1 VKSLKSISDRTALW
15 LAWSAF
21 AIAVGLFAA
30 DMVMGVLTLSLHE
43 SGSWAS
49 SNLVFG
55 AAFVLTLLTFPTVGV
70 VLATKRPR
78 NAIGWLLLAIGVA
91 WGIADLTT
99 YSDYGLR
106 LHPGSLPLATY
117 VAPVASSFWL
127 PPIALMGTF
136 LILLFPDGHLLTPR
150 WRWVARLSAFVIVFG
165 PLALVTSPGK
175 LADAGYP
182 HTVNPL
188 GISALDGVSGYLQI
202 SISLVPIAM
211 LLSAICLVLR
221 YRRSHGIERLQVK
234 WLAAAAMVIAV
245 TYAFVETLSL
255 LVNFNGPTPTWLSA
269 LQDVALCSFG
279 LIPIAIGFGVLRYR
293 LYEIDVIIRR
303 TIVYAALTATL
314 AALYLGGIALLG
326 AASRSLTGQSS
337 AVAVTISTLIVAVAF
352 QPVRTRIQG
361 AVERRFYRGT
371 YDVEVAVRNF
381 SGRLREQIELEALS
395 QDLLAT
401 VHNTV
406 QPRSATLWLRS
417 VTISE
422 RSPGTTEA

>member
-1 VKSLKSISDRTALW
+1 MVKSISDRTVHW
-15 LAWSAF
+15 LAWLAF
-21 AIAVGLFAA
+21 ATALGLFVA
-30 DMVMGVLTLSLHE
+30 DITMGTLTLSLHQN
-43 SGSWAS
+43 GSWANS
-49 SNLVFG
+49 SLVFG

-78 NAIGWLLLAIGVA
+78 NAIGWLLLTIGVA

-117 VAPVASSFWL
+117 VAPIAASFWL

-175 LADAGYP
+175 LTDAGYP
-182 HTVNPL
+182 HTVNPF
-188 GISALDGVSGYLQI
+188 GISALDGVSGYLQV
-202 SISLVPIAM
+202 SIALVPIAM
-211 LLSAICLVLR
+211 VLSAVCLVLR
-221 YRRSHGIERLQVK
+221 YRRSRGIERLQVK
-234 WLAAAAMVIAV
+234 WLAAAAMLIAV

-255 LVNFNGPTPTWLSA
+255 LVARQGPTPMWLSA

-303 TIVYAALTATL
+303 TIVYAALTVTL

-326 AASRSLTGQSS
+326 AASRSITGQSS

-352 QPVRTRIQG
+352 QPIRLRIQAG
-361 AVERRFYRGT
+361 VERRFYRGS
-371 YDVEVAVRNF
+371 YDVEVAVREF
-381 SGRLREQIELEALS
+381 SGRLREQIELESLS
-395 QDLLAT
+395 HDLLTT

>member
-1 VKSLKSISDRTALW
+1 MNLVKSISDRTARW

-21 AIAVGLFAA
+21 ALAVGLLACDVVF
-30 DMVMGVLTLSLHE
+30 GVLTLDLHE
-43 SGSWAS
+43 NTSWS
-49 SNLVFG
+49 NSNLVFG

-78 NAIGWLLLAIGVA
+78 NAIGWLLLTIGVA

-117 VAPVASSFWL
+117 VAPIASSFWL
-127 PPIALMGTF
+127 PPIVLMGTF

-175 LADAGYP
+175 LGDAGYP
-182 HTVNPL
+182 QTVNPL
-188 GISALDGVSGYLQI
+188 GISALDGTSGYLQI
-202 SISLVPIAM
+202 SISLVPVCM
-211 LLSAICLVLR
+211 VLSAICLILR
-221 YRRSHGIERLQVK
+221 YRRSRGIERLQVK

-245 TYAFVETLSL
+245 VYAFVETLSL
-255 LVNFNGPTPTWLSA
+255 LVSRQGPSPVWLSA
-269 LQDVALCSFG
+269 LQDVALCSFA

-303 TIVYAALTATL
+303 TLVYAALTATL
-314 AALYLGGIALLG
+314 AAVYLGGIALLG
-326 AASRSLTGQSS
+326 AVSRGVTGQSS
-337 AVAVTISTLIVAVAF
+337 ALAVTISTLIVAVAF
-352 QPVRTRIQG
+352 QPARSRIQR
-361 AVERRFYRGT
+361 AVERRFYRGA
-371 YDVEVAVRNF
+371 YDVEMAVREF
-381 SGRLREQIELEALS
+381 SGRLREQIELDALS
-395 QDLLAT
+395 DELLDI

-406 QPRSATLWLRS
+406 QPRSASLWLRS
-417 VTISE
+417 VTFSE